1 MVIPKPFGLSLSKPL
16 PSREG
21 RGSNGP
27 FDAACVVAQ
36 DRPRQAQPERN
47 FVTGSPLSDRL
58 TRLIATGGRISVAQY
73 MAQANAHYYA
83 TRDPLGAAGDFVT
96 APEISQMF
104 GELVGACLADLWDRA
119 GRPDGARYVELGPGR
134 GTLAADALR
143 AMRSAGLEPAVE
155 LVETSPV
162 LRGAQAARLS
172 TARWHDDLASLPE
185 TGPLLAVA
193 NEFFDALPI
202 RQLVATEQGWS
213 ELMVVV
219 EDGRFQRV
227 PGPPRPGPAGAAP
240 GIVIETSPASVAVA
254 SELARRL
261 RDRGGALLI
270 ADYGHDGGAVGD
282 TLQAV
287 AGHAHSD
294 PWQEPGER
302 DLTAHVDFGA
312 IREAAEREGVRVL
325 GPLPQGRW
333 LTAMGID
340 LRAAALARAAP
351 ERTEEIEAARERL
364 VAPAEMGTL
373 FKMVALVAPDW
384 PDPAGFE

>member
-1 MVIPKPFGLSLSKPL
+1 LV
-16 PSREG
+16 
-21 RGSNGP
+21 RG
-27 FDAACVVAQ
+27 
-36 DRPRQAQPERN
+36 QPERN
-47 FVTGSPLSDRL
+47 FVTGSSFSDRL
-58 TRLIATGGRISVAQY
+58 ARSIESSGPISVAHY

-96 APEISQMF
+96 APVISQRF

-155 LVETSPV
+155 LIETSPV
-162 LRGAQAARLS
+162 LRRTQAERLS
-172 TARWHDDLASLPE
+172 AARWHDDLASLRE

-202 RQLVATEQGWS
+202 RQLAATSEGWR

-219 EDGRFQRV
+219 EDGQFRRV
-227 PGPPRPGPAGAAP
+227 AGPPSPGPAGAAP
-240 GIVIETSPASVAVA
+240 GTLIETSPASVAVA
-254 SELARRL
+254 GELARRL
-261 RDRGGALLI
+261 RNQGGALLI
-270 ADYGHDGGAVGD
+270 ADYGHDGGAAGD

-287 AGHAHSD
+287 AGHAPSD

-312 IREAAEREGVRVL
+312 IGEAAEREGVRVL
-325 GPLPQGRW
+325 GPVPQGRW
-333 LTAMGID
+333 LAAMGID
-340 LRAAALARAAP
+340 LRAASLARAAP
-351 ERTEEIEAARERL
+351 ERAGEIEAARERL

-373 FKMVALVAPDW
+373 FKVMALIAPDW